1 METSI
6 CLCCRI
12 NKHIRS
18 GGNLSS
24 PICQKC
30 NDEVLQNS
38 PLGGKLLYSDKYKS
52 EIFVKYLN
60 PSKG

>member
-6 CLCCRI
+6 CLSCRN
-12 NKHIRS
+12 NKPIRL
-18 GGNLSS
+18 GGSLSA
-24 PICQKC
+24 PVCQKC
-30 NDEVLQNS
+30 NDVLLQHS

-52 EIFVKYLN
+52 EIFVKYIN

>member
-6 CLCCRI
+6 CLCCRK
-12 NKHIRS
+12 NKSIRR
-18 GGNLSS
+18 GGSLSA

-30 NDEVLQNS
+30 NDELLQHS

-60 PSKG
+60 LSKV